1 MISITFEIPAN
12 WGKKIPELY
21 YGVYNREWLENYDK
35 LLTYTNMQEAL
46 NPAYLLHDTWKKP
59 YDYVFGRVTL
69 IHNEQ
74 KAYMHVI
81 NFEVFIGAVTA
92 PPLSLTNSYMDF
104 YVSNDFW
111 ITCYP
116 PSKEGYL
123 RLDLLYADFEDEPQ
137 FPGEYLGPQDLPPD
151 VTRSNYIRLH
161 SFNLPVI
168 EFYTAL
174 IPEAQKVLHLERVLK
189 QDDCVLSHLEERIE
203 KIKAQYGI
211 K

>member
-1 MISITFEIPAN
+1 MISITFEIPSN
-12 WGKKIPELY
+12 WGERIPELD
-21 YGVYNREWLENYDK
+21 GAVFNREWLENRDR
-35 LLTYTNMQEAL
+35 LRTYTDMQEAL
-46 NPAYLLHDTWKKP
+46 NPAYLFHDTWKKP

-92 PPLSLTNSYMDF
+92 PPLTLRNSYMDF

-111 ITCYP
+111 IACYP

-123 RLDLLYADFEDEPQ
+123 RLDLLYVDSEDEPQ
-137 FPGEYLGPQDLPPD
+137 FLGEYLGPEDLPLGMWGD
-151 VTRSNYIRLH
+151 KYIRLH

-189 QDDCVLSHLEERIE
+189 QNDRVLSHLEERIE